1 MDVKELYEFM
11 KSSEERRQLDWQEGM
26 KKMEK
31 MMKEMVKPFE
41 KRTTELE
48 ENMASVQDEV
58 KKLTLEVKELKERET
73 KKTEEKAIGERELKE
88 KDDKEPT
95 LSWAK
100 VAGRGAQGVKEARRR
115 SGVQPSDEQEEKVRI
130 AFAAAKLTVGL
141 RPITKEVVKEHKM
154 KRDEYGVN
162 DGKSEEE
169 KETDAREAACREF
182 FKKEM
187 KMTDDDIDSMSVE
200 RIFAPNKDDWDT
212 LYVRLEN
219 EDDVG
224 FLMSFKHYMRKG
236 VQPSEKAEVINY
248 IPRILFNRYKA
259 ITKIGNDERHKNGK
273 NINFRVTFGETDFRL
288 QFKNRGSRYWDTPVA
303 LPEDLPGVEYQL
315 PRGDRAPDHAIL
327 IRKIRRERGLPLPLL
342 PASLHQLKGTHQKNL
357 KNLLCLKMTS
367 SERTSIRKPL
377 SSHPNDRHNYP
388 QGQNWHLQCFQTP
401 KSKTEK

>member
-1 MDVKELYEFM
+1 
-11 KSSEERRQLDWQEGM
+11 M
-26 KKMEK
+26 KKMEN

-41 KRTTELE
+41 RRTIELE
-48 ENMASVQDEV
+48 ENMASVRDEV

-115 SGVQPSDEQEEKVRI
+115 SGVHVQPSDEQEEKVRI

-162 DGKSEEE
+162 EGKSEEQ

-315 PRGDRAPDHAIL
+315 PRGDRSPGEAPGRRPRNL
-327 IRKIRRERGLPLPLL
+327 EQENKKRERPSSSSSTGLTPPVKRNTSEESEELVVLENDIFR
-342 PASLHQLKGTHQKNL
+342 KNI
-357 KNLLCLKMTS
+357 N
-367 SERTSIRKPL
+367 
-377 SSHPNDRHNYP
+377 
-388 QGQNWHLQCFQTP
+388 
-401 KSKTEK
+401 

>member
-31 MMKEMVKPFE
+31 MMKEMVKPIE
-41 KRTTELE
+41 KRTIELE

-115 SGVQPSDEQEEKVRI
+115 SGVQPSEEQEERVRI

-141 RPITKEVVKEHKM
+141 RPITREVVKEHRM

-162 DGKSEEE
+162 EGKSEEQ

-212 LYVRLEN
+212 LYMRLEN

-259 ITKIGNDERHKNGK
+259 ITKIGNDERHKNGI

-315 PRGDRAPDHAIL
+315 PRGDRSPGEAPGRRPRNLDQEN
-327 IRKIRRERGLPLPLL
+327 KKRERPSSSSSTGLTPPVKRNTSEESEELIVLENDIFR
-342 PASLHQLKGTHQKNL
+342 KNI
-357 KNLLCLKMTS
+357 N
-367 SERTSIRKPL
+367 
-377 SSHPNDRHNYP
+377 
-388 QGQNWHLQCFQTP
+388 
-401 KSKTEK
+401 

>member
-11 KSSEERRQLDWQEGM
+11 KSSEERRQLDWEEGM

-73 KKTEEKAIGERELKE
+73 KKTEEKASGEKELKE

-100 VAGRGAQGVKEARRR
+100 VAGRGAQGVKQARRR
-115 SGVQPSDEQEEKVRI
+115 SGVQPSEEQEERVRI

-141 RPITKEVVKEHKM
+141 RPITREVVKEHRM
-154 KRDEYGVN
+154 RRDEYGVN
-162 DGKSEEE
+162 EGKSEEE
-169 KETDAREAACREF
+169 KETDAREEACREF

-288 QFKNRGSRYWDTPVA
+288 QFKNRGCKYWDTPVA

-315 PRGDRAPDHAIL
+315 PRGDRSPGEAPGRRPRNLDQEN
-327 IRKIRRERGLPLPLL
+327 KKRERPSSSSSTGLTPPVKRNTSEESEELVVLENDIFR
-342 PASLHQLKGTHQKNL
+342 KNI
-357 KNLLCLKMTS
+357 N
-367 SERTSIRKPL
+367 
-377 SSHPNDRHNYP
+377 
-388 QGQNWHLQCFQTP
+388 
-401 KSKTEK
+401 

>member
-31 MMKEMVKPFE
+31 MMKEMVKPIE
-41 KRTTELE
+41 KRTIELE

-73 KKTEEKAIGERELKE
+73 KKTEEKASGEKELKE

-100 VAGRGAQGVKEARRR
+100 VAGRGAQVVKQARRR
-115 SGVQPSDEQEEKVRI
+115 NRSVQPSEDQEERVRI

-141 RPITKEVVKEHKM
+141 RPITREVVKEHRM

-162 DGKSEEE
+162 EGKSEEQ

-288 QFKNRGSRYWDTPVA
+288 QFKNRGSKYWDTPVA

-315 PRGDRAPDHAIL
+315 PRGDRSPGEAPGRRPRNLDQEN
-327 IRKIRRERGLPLPLL
+327 KKRERPSSSSSTGLTPPVKRNTSEEAEELVVLENDIFR
-342 PASLHQLKGTHQKNL
+342 KNI
-357 KNLLCLKMTS
+357 N
-367 SERTSIRKPL
+367 
-377 SSHPNDRHNYP
+377 
-388 QGQNWHLQCFQTP
+388 
-401 KSKTEK
+401 

>member
-1 MDVKELYEFM
+1 MDVKEILDLL
-11 KSSEERRQLDWQEGM
+11 KSNEERRQLDREQDLRNREQDM
-26 KKMEK
+26 KKMEN

-41 KRTTELE
+41 RRTIELE
-48 ENMASVQDEV
+48 ENMASVRDEV

-73 KKTEEKAIGERELKE
+73 KKTEEKTSGEKELKE

-115 SGVQPSDEQEEKVRI
+115 SGVHVQPSDEQEEKVRI

-162 DGKSEEE
+162 EGKSEEQ

-273 NINFRVTFGETDFRL
+273 NVNFRVTFGETDFRL

-315 PRGDRAPDHAIL
+315 PRGDRSPGEAPGRRPRNLDQEN
-327 IRKIRRERGLPLPLL
+327 KKRERPSSSSSTGLTPPVKRNTSEESEELVVLENDIFR
-342 PASLHQLKGTHQKNL
+342 KNI
-357 KNLLCLKMTS
+357 N
-367 SERTSIRKPL
+367 
-377 SSHPNDRHNYP
+377 
-388 QGQNWHLQCFQTP
+388 
-401 KSKTEK
+401 

>member
-31 MMKEMVKPFE
+31 MMKEMVKPIE
-41 KRTTELE
+41 KRTIELE

-115 SGVQPSDEQEEKVRI
+115 SGVQPSEEQEERVRI

-141 RPITKEVVKEHKM
+141 RPITREVVKEHRM

-162 DGKSEEE
+162 EGKSEEQ

-200 RIFAPNKDDWDT
+200 RIFAPNKDDLDT

-315 PRGDRAPDHAIL
+315 PRGDRSPGEAPGRRPRNLDQEN
-327 IRKIRRERGLPLPLL
+327 KKRERPSSSSSTGLTPPVKRNTSEESEELIVLENDIFR
-342 PASLHQLKGTHQKNL
+342 KNI
-357 KNLLCLKMTS
+357 N
-367 SERTSIRKPL
+367 
-377 SSHPNDRHNYP
+377 
-388 QGQNWHLQCFQTP
+388 
-401 KSKTEK
+401 

>member
-1 MDVKELYEFM
+1 M
-11 KSSEERRQLDWQEGM
+11 
-26 KKMEK
+26 
-31 MMKEMVKPFE
+31 
-41 KRTTELE
+41 
-48 ENMASVQDEV
+48 
-58 KKLTLEVKELKERET
+58 
-73 KKTEEKAIGERELKE
+73 
-88 KDDKEPT
+88 
-95 LSWAK
+95 
-100 VAGRGAQGVKEARRR
+100 
-115 SGVQPSDEQEEKVRI
+115 RI

-162 DGKSEEE
+162 EGKSEEQ

-288 QFKNRGSRYWDTPVA
+288 QFKNRGSRYWDTPVT

-315 PRGDRAPDHAIL
+315 PRGDRSPGEAPGRRPRNLDQEN
-327 IRKIRRERGLPLPLL
+327 KKRERPSSSSSTGLTPPVKRNTSEESEELVVLENDIFR
-342 PASLHQLKGTHQKNL
+342 KNI
-357 KNLLCLKMTS
+357 N
-367 SERTSIRKPL
+367 
-377 SSHPNDRHNYP
+377 
-388 QGQNWHLQCFQTP
+388 
-401 KSKTEK
+401 

>member
-73 KKTEEKAIGERELKE
+73 KKTEEKASGEKELKE

-162 DGKSEEE
+162 EGKSEEQ

-288 QFKNRGSRYWDTPVA
+288 QFKNRGSKYWDTPVD

-315 PRGDRAPDHAIL
+315 PRGDRSPGEAPGRRPRNLDQEN
-327 IRKIRRERGLPLPLL
+327 KKRERPSSSSSTGLTPPVKRNTSEESEELVVLENDIFR
-342 PASLHQLKGTHQKNL
+342 KNI
-357 KNLLCLKMTS
+357 N
-367 SERTSIRKPL
+367 
-377 SSHPNDRHNYP
+377 
-388 QGQNWHLQCFQTP
+388 
-401 KSKTEK
+401 

>member
-31 MMKEMVKPFE
+31 MMKEMVKPIE
-41 KRTTELE
+41 KRTIELE

-58 KKLTLEVKELKERET
+58 KKLTLEVKELKEREP
-73 KKTEEKAIGERELKE
+73 KKTEEKASGEKELKE
-88 KDDKEPT
+88 KSDKEPT

-115 SGVQPSDEQEEKVRI
+115 SGVQPSEEQEERVRI

-141 RPITKEVVKEHKM
+141 RPITREVVKEHRM

-162 DGKSEEE
+162 EGKSEEQ

-273 NINFRVTFGETDFRL
+273 NVNFRVTFGETDFRL

-315 PRGDRAPDHAIL
+315 PRGDRSPGEAPGRRPRNLDQEN
-327 IRKIRRERGLPLPLL
+327 KKRERPSSSSSTGLTPPVKRNTSEEAEELVVLE
-342 PASLHQLKGTHQKNL
+342 TEIFRKNI
-357 KNLLCLKMTS
+357 N
-367 SERTSIRKPL
+367 
-377 SSHPNDRHNYP
+377 
-388 QGQNWHLQCFQTP
+388 
-401 KSKTEK
+401 

>member
-31 MMKEMVKPFE
+31 MMKEMVKPIE
-41 KRTTELE
+41 KRTIELE

-73 KKTEEKAIGERELKE
+73 KKTEEKASGEKELKE

-100 VAGRGAQGVKEARRR
+100 VAGRGAQGVKQARRR
-115 SGVQPSDEQEEKVRI
+115 SGVQPSEEQEERVRI

-141 RPITKEVVKEHKM
+141 RPITREVVKEHRM

-162 DGKSEEE
+162 EGKSEEQ
-169 KETDAREAACREF
+169 KETDAREEACREF

-315 PRGDRAPDHAIL
+315 PRGDRSPGEAPGRRPRNLDQEN
-327 IRKIRRERGLPLPLL
+327 KKRERPSSSSSTGLTPPVKRNTSEEAEELVVLE
-342 PASLHQLKGTHQKNL
+342 TEIFRKNI
-357 KNLLCLKMTS
+357 N
-367 SERTSIRKPL
+367 
-377 SSHPNDRHNYP
+377 
-388 QGQNWHLQCFQTP
+388 
-401 KSKTEK
+401 

>member
-31 MMKEMVKPFE
+31 MMKEMVKPIE
-41 KRTTELE
+41 KRTIELE

-73 KKTEEKAIGERELKE
+73 KKTEEKASGEKELKE

-100 VAGRGAQGVKEARRR
+100 VAGRGAQGVKQARRR
-115 SGVQPSDEQEEKVRI
+115 SGVQPSEEQEERVRI

-141 RPITKEVVKEHKM
+141 RPITREAVKEHRM

-162 DGKSEEE
+162 EGKSEEQ
-169 KETDAREAACREF
+169 KETDAREEACREF

-288 QFKNRGSRYWDTPVA
+288 QFKNRGSKYWDTPVA

-315 PRGDRAPDHAIL
+315 PRGDRSPGEAPGRRPRNLDQEN
-327 IRKIRRERGLPLPLL
+327 KKRERPSSSSSTGLTPPVKRNTSEEAEELVVLE
-342 PASLHQLKGTHQKNL
+342 TEIFRKNI
-357 KNLLCLKMTS
+357 N
-367 SERTSIRKPL
+367 
-377 SSHPNDRHNYP
+377 
-388 QGQNWHLQCFQTP
+388 
-401 KSKTEK
+401 

>member
-31 MMKEMVKPFE
+31 MMKEMVKPIE
-41 KRTTELE
+41 KRTIELE

-73 KKTEEKAIGERELKE
+73 KKTEEKASGEKELKE

-100 VAGRGAQGVKEARRR
+100 VAGRGAQGVKQARRR
-115 SGVQPSDEQEEKVRI
+115 SGVQPSEEQEERVRI

-141 RPITKEVVKEHKM
+141 RPITREVVKEHRM

-162 DGKSEEE
+162 EGKSEEQ

-273 NINFRVTFGETDFRL
+273 NVNFRVTFGETDFRL

-315 PRGDRAPDHAIL
+315 PRGDRSPGEAPGRRPRNLDQEN
-327 IRKIRRERGLPLPLL
+327 KKRERPSSSSSTGLTPPVKRNTSEEAEELVVLE
-342 PASLHQLKGTHQKNL
+342 TEIFRKNI
-357 KNLLCLKMTS
+357 N
-367 SERTSIRKPL
+367 
-377 SSHPNDRHNYP
+377 
-388 QGQNWHLQCFQTP
+388 
-401 KSKTEK
+401 

>member
-26 KKMEK
+26 KNMEK
-31 MMKEMVKPFE
+31 MMKEMVKPIE
-41 KRTTELE
+41 KRTIELE

-73 KKTEEKAIGERELKE
+73 KKTEEKASGEKELKE
-88 KDDKEPT
+88 KSDKEPT

-115 SGVQPSDEQEEKVRI
+115 SGVQPSEEQEERVRI

-141 RPITKEVVKEHKM
+141 RPITREVVKEHRM

-162 DGKSEEE
+162 EGKSEEQ
-169 KETDAREAACREF
+169 KETDAREEACREF

-315 PRGDRAPDHAIL
+315 PRGDRSPGEAPGRRPRNLDQEN
-327 IRKIRRERGLPLPLL
+327 KKRERPSSSSSTGLTPPVKRNTSEESEELVVLENDIFR
-342 PASLHQLKGTHQKNL
+342 KNI
-357 KNLLCLKMTS
+357 N
-367 SERTSIRKPL
+367 
-377 SSHPNDRHNYP
+377 
-388 QGQNWHLQCFQTP
+388 
-401 KSKTEK
+401 

>member
-31 MMKEMVKPFE
+31 MMKEMVKPIE
-41 KRTTELE
+41 KRTIELE

-73 KKTEEKAIGERELKE
+73 KKTEEKASGEKELKE
-88 KDDKEPT
+88 KSDKEPT

-115 SGVQPSDEQEEKVRI
+115 SGVQPSEEQEERVRI

-141 RPITKEVVKEHKM
+141 RPITREVVKEHRM

-162 DGKSEEE
+162 EGKSEEQ
-169 KETDAREAACREF
+169 KETDAREEACREF

-288 QFKNRGSRYWDTPVA
+288 QFKNRGSKYWDTPVD

-315 PRGDRAPDHAIL
+315 PRGDRSPGEAPGRRPRNLDQEN
-327 IRKIRRERGLPLPLL
+327 KKRERPSSSSSTGLTPPVKRNTSEEAEELVVLE
-342 PASLHQLKGTHQKNL
+342 TEIFRKNI
-357 KNLLCLKMTS
+357 N
-367 SERTSIRKPL
+367 
-377 SSHPNDRHNYP
+377 
-388 QGQNWHLQCFQTP
+388 
-401 KSKTEK
+401 